1 MSRLLSCEHALRRT
15 PTGAY
20 IVFSFIWSQ
29 ISNINTSPLFFAK
42 VIHHPEWTF
51 NTVSVK
57 PRSDEPDFFRVVTK
71 IQSWTEAA
79 DVFVTVCV
87 DRIPGLRQSRAEE
100 EGHVCLFCSP
110 SWTEPL
116 LGRASL
122 SSFFEMCQ
130 CGVCVRENGFPSCA
144 QRIFASKGAYTAI
157 GEVGGRGGGGAQ
169 WCLLMLPLRQSP
181 MTNSPQTE
189 EVTDAGKLS
198 GWFWELVNP
207 NCHQCW
213 QGPCH
218 TDTVSTPAGTESSL
232 PSQTIPVISAHI
244 S

>member
-1 MSRLLSCEHALRRT
+1 MSLLQFVLTGSPGYGKAEPRKKVMSVCSALPPELSLSREEQVSL
-15 PTGAY
+15 
-20 IVFSFIWSQ
+20 VFFRD
-29 ISNINTSPLFFAK
+29 
-42 VIHHPEWTF
+42 
-51 NTVSVK
+51 VSVWGLCEGK
-57 PRSDEPDFFRVVTK
+57 MDF
-71 IQSWTEAA
+71 
-79 DVFVTVCV
+79 
-87 DRIPGLRQSRAEE
+87 L
-100 EGHVCLFCSP
+100 HVLS
-110 SWTEPL
+110 EYLHQRKLIPL
-116 LGRASL
+116 LG
-122 SSFFEMCQ
+122 
-130 CGVCVRENGFPSCA
+130 G
-144 QRIFASKGAYTAI
+144 K
-157 GEVGGRGGGGAQ
+157 GGGAQ

>member
-1 MSRLLSCEHALRRT
+1 MSLLQFVLTGSPGYGKAEPRKKVMSVCSALPPELSLSREEQVSL
-15 PTGAY
+15 
-20 IVFSFIWSQ
+20 VFFRD
-29 ISNINTSPLFFAK
+29 
-42 VIHHPEWTF
+42 
-51 NTVSVK
+51 VSVWGLCEGK
-57 PRSDEPDFFRVVTK
+57 MDF
-71 IQSWTEAA
+71 
-79 DVFVTVCV
+79 
-87 DRIPGLRQSRAEE
+87 L
-100 EGHVCLFCSP
+100 HVLS
-110 SWTEPL
+110 EYLHQRKLIPL
-116 LGRASL
+116 LG
-122 SSFFEMCQ
+122 
-130 CGVCVRENGFPSCA
+130 G
-144 QRIFASKGAYTAI
+144 K
-157 GEVGGRGGGGAQ
+157 GAQ

>member
-1 MSRLLSCEHALRRT
+1 MSLLQCVLTGSPGYGKAEPRKKVMSVCSAL
-15 PTGAY
+15 PPEPSLSWEEQVSL
-20 IVFSFIWSQ
+20 VFSRC
-29 ISNINTSPLFFAK
+29 
-42 VIHHPEWTF
+42 
-51 NTVSVK
+51 VSVGSVWGK
-57 PRSDEPDFFRVVTK
+57 MDF
-71 IQSWTEAA
+71 
-79 DVFVTVCV
+79 
-87 DRIPGLRQSRAEE
+87 L
-100 EGHVCLFCSP
+100 HVLS
-110 SWTEPL
+110 EYLHQRELIPL
-116 LGRASL
+116 LGRW
-122 SSFFEMCQ
+122 
-130 CGVCVRENGFPSCA
+130 G
-144 QRIFASKGAYTAI
+144 
-157 GEVGGRGGGGAQ
+157 GEGEGGAQ